1 MFTKCVDSAHE
12 TCYCLYV
19 LTESEHHKEG
29 ESEMIRKTTTRA
41 YFTDNS
47 HYRYIVQEHED
58 EKGKLTFTM
67 IIPQPV
73 DKIRK
78 VNGKW
83 ANSRIIA
90 ECVEDFGLTAER
102 HTYNPDG
109 TVEVF
114 GR

>member
-1 MFTKCVDSAHE
+1 MTQPVPEVTRA
-12 TCYCLYV
+12 
-19 LTESEHHKEG
+19 EG
-29 ESEMIRKTTTRA
+29 HTGRTLRMIKKTTTRA

-58 EKGKLTFTM
+58 EKGELTFTM

-73 DKIRK
+73 DKIRR

-83 ANSRIIA
+83 ANSRIVA
-90 ECVEDFGLTAER
+90 ECIEDFGLTVEKY
-102 HTYNPDG
+102 TWNPDW

-114 GR
+114 GH

>member
-1 MFTKCVDSAHE
+1 
-12 TCYCLYV
+12 
-19 LTESEHHKEG
+19 
-29 ESEMIRKTTTRA
+29 MIKKTTTRA

-58 EKGKLTFTM
+58 ENEELTFTM

-73 DKIRK
+73 DKIRR
-78 VNGKW
+78 VNNKW

-109 TVEVF
+109 TVAVF